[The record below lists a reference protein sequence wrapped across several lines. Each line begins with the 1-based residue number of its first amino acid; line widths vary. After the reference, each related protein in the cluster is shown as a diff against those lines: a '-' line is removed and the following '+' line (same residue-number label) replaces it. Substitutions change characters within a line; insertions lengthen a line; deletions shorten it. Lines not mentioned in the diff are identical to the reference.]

1 MMTSSTWTAW
11 ETIPTTPSG
20 ASSKPNSAPPS
31 HRCGAARWTSGE
43 GGAGNSS
50 LVLENDD
57 WADALESL
65 SRRAAD
71 LAAGR
76 TSPKDVLFRQL
87 TSDLPSEGIRKFIS
101 GSSPVVLSAMSD
113 AVGALM
119 GGLANP
125 AVGAGIVVKA
135 DGEKLAALCFQL
147 QMTGYM
153 FRNVEYV
160 LALRELLN
168 LSGQVSGESYKEAF
182 DKIDE
187 DGSGYIESREVMGA
201 DGDLLSVRSLP
212 SGSSSS
218 PSATSVLSS
227 TFTSVGALSASS
239 SRQARPCTDART
251 NGASTY
257 VSNPPSNTGTD
268 VREATVESRWSC
280 AYSRSTISL

>member
-1 MMTSSTWTAW
+1 M
-11 ETIPTTPSG
+11 
-20 ASSKPNSAPPS
+20 
-31 HRCGAARWTSGE
+31 
-43 GGAGNSS
+43 
-50 LVLENDD
+50 
-57 WADALESL
+57 ESL

-76 TSPKDVLFRQL
+76 TGSSDVLFRQL
-87 TSDLPSEGIRKFIS
+87 TPVLPSEGIRKFIS

-113 AVGALM
+113 AIGALM

-147 QMTGYM
+147 QKTSYM

-187 DGSGYIESREVMGA
+187 DGSGYIDSREVTGA
-201 DGDLLSVRSLP
+201 DGDLLSVRSPP

-227 TFTSVGALSASS
+227 TFTSVGVLSASS
-239 SRQARPCTDART
+239 SRQARPCKAART
-251 NGASTY
+251 SGASTY
-257 VSNPPSNTGTD
+257 FSTPPPTLGRT
-268 VREATVESRWSC
+268 
-280 AYSRSTISL
+280 